1 MGCAASVEPLT
12 GVAPSPAALRGARL
26 RWISTKRSTGVR
38 KYFTREEKRVLRKY
52 LSRYIVSEVS
62 NAGHRAIAGEHWRT
76 AYRDGAPSGTSKRSN
91 NSWGRDSTGPPT
103 SSSLTQLYD
112 AFHSFLESHAPQV
125 TFVFRASMHVRSRVL
140 IHISAGLRSLLASE
154 NFVDKVVALTKT
166 HMKVGVR
173 LEHFEPLADA
183 LFFAM
188 EQSSGELWTADV
200 ADAWRHLFVHCSAV
214 LMVELKRATE
224 QQKKLKKQAASA
236 TSAAPTTD
244 DLYVPPRNLS
254 IRERSS
260 DEGTTGRK
268 SSSERTAG
276 VTSPTSQPSWTRLP
290 TGPQSTHLSH
300 VATGKPNGKLD
311 NPRS

>member
-125 TFVFRASMHVRSRVL
+125 TFVFRASMHVRSKVL

-236 TSAAPTTD
+236 TQRRRQQTISTFLPGTCPFENGAPTREPPGEKAAASA
-244 DLYVPPRNLS
+244 LQASHRPPRNQ
-254 IRERSS
+254 
-260 DEGTTGRK
+260 
-268 SSSERTAG
+268 AG
-276 VTSPTSQPSWTRLP
+276 LDCRRGHNQHTS
-290 TGPQSTHLSH
+290 
-300 VATGKPNGKLD
+300 AT
-311 NPRS
+311 